1 MGGEEE
7 VGGEEGIRGEK
18 EGDAD
23 YGEMVSG
30 KGLKGVEWE
39 GDWHERFENIGSI
52 ENWTENPI
60 R

>member
-30 KGLKGVEWE
+30 KGKKGLSGKGIGMRGLKILAV
-39 GDWHERFENIGSI
+39 
-52 ENWTENPI
+52 
-60 R
+60 